1 MEEEEEEEVDVK
13 SGGLVDL
20 GRMRR
25 GYDLNILYLCMK
37 FPKNK

>member
-25 GYDLNILYLCMK
+25 GYDLNIFVYEISK
-37 FPKNK
+37 E